1 MESLL
6 TVHIHVLAGEKV
18 MLLEGQGG
26 GGGGGGGRVSF
37 ENMYL
42 CAGRREGHAASYL
55 DRIPLRKC
63 SGDGVKI
70 CYRAAKV
77 NHAY

>member
-18 MLLEGQGG
+18 MLLEGQ
-26 GGGGGGGRVSF
+26 GGGRVSF